1 MIMHKSLSFC
11 LVLTATAASAQPAV
25 VPVELS
31 NFKFVPTA
39 IQLRA
44 GAPVTL
50 HLQNASGGGH
60 SFSAPEFFAAAR
72 VEARSAV
79 VIRKGTIDVPAH
91 AAVNITVVPGAG
103 RFRLKCT
110 HAFHATFGMKGTIL
124 VN

>member
-1 MIMHKSLSFC
+1 MHKPLSFC
-11 LVLTATAASAQPAV
+11 LLLSAAASAQPTV

-31 NFKFVPTA
+31 NFKFAPTA
-39 IQLRA
+39 IQLHA

-50 HLQNASGGGH
+50 HLQNGSGGGH
-60 SFSAPEFFAAAR
+60 SFSAPEFFAAAK
-72 VEARSAV
+72 VEAKSAA

-91 AAVNITVVPGAG
+91 SSVNITVVPAAG

-110 HAFHATFGMKGTIL
+110 HAFHAAFGMKGTIL